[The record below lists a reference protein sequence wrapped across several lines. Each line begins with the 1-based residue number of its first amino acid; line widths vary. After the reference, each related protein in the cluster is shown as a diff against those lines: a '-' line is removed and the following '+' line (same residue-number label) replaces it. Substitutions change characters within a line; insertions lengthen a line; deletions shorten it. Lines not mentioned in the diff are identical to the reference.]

1 MANSGY
7 LRIGDAERDQ
17 AIELLGR
24 HFADGRLT
32 QEEYEERLSAALRA
46 RTRADLTALFSDL
59 PQLPPAVPA
68 VRPRRIMP
76 WLIPVAC
83 CLLLALALLVAVDH
97 GIAPFLVV
105 LGAFVV
111 VGGGAAHPEPEMAA
125 GDDAGGDGRAHR
137 MHRGSPYGRAVL
149 PAAAST
155 EQ

>member
-111 VGGGAAHPEPEMAA
+111 IGGGRRRGRRASS
-125 GDDAGGDGRAHR
+125 GGWPPRHDVESPGGWR
-137 MHRGSPYGRAVL
+137 RGG
-149 PAAAST
+149 AS
-155 EQ
+155 